1 MISGLHFFIFR
12 RKLTIRSSSQR
23 QYKDWMRW
31 LRYPHVNLRLTCA
44 SRNRAEQFKLLWV
57 FQSAKVRCLSANLCG
72 LLETHILGLFGS
84 PLLCTLQLPL
94 PCTLL
99 PPLRTALLPVASSG
113 KKKKKTFK
121 TCKIQLKI
129 HHKKNHS
136 VTFME
141 NWHSGEWRGRG
152 IIPAIS
158 TTLKEIVTLLHCF
171 FFLQHFIVSKSYDSL
186 RTAIPPSSSSLLST
200 IHFQESNLY
209 GRSHRDG
216 FASESERHS
225 KIEPKK
231 GLSSLIIY

>member
-31 LRYPHVNLRLTCA
+31 LRYPHVNLRLTRA

-158 TTLKEIVTLLHCF
+158 TTLKEIVALLHCF
-171 FFLQHFIVSKSYDSL
+171 FFFCSISLFPSLTTLFVLLFLHLPHPFSLPFTFKNQTSMVDHTEKVS
-186 RTAIPPSSSSLLST
+186 PLS
-200 IHFQESNLY
+200 
-209 GRSHRDG
+209 
-216 FASESERHS
+216 
-225 KIEPKK
+225 PKDTQK
-231 GLSSLIIY
+231 